1 MWENSLFDNKLAEAF
16 PAAEHITL
24 DRPKISG
31 LLQSFPGWVPEQH
44 VPTVSIA
51 SIPDS
56 VDGIWSLW
64 QITLDTSGLPQSKSL
79 RQTAYFPV
87 YQTMEGKAF
96 PATAKRVWE
105 ALLSNDAKLD
115 TDDFLQPDHAT
126 VYKFAKQQA
135 EDTGVTTFEALK
147 NKYTENLAQEEEKAE
162 YGFKARERSI
172 ARIGLPEV
180 KAHRLSKLQHEQKQW
195 QDDFAK
201 RKKIKPELNAL
212 LILRI
217 KPR

>member
-1 MWENSLFDNKLAEAF
+1 M
-16 PAAEHITL
+16 
-24 DRPKISG
+24 
-31 LLQSFPGWVPEQH
+31 
-44 VPTVSIA
+44 PTVSIP

-56 VDGIWSLW
+56 VDGLWSLW
-64 QITLDTSGLPQSKSL
+64 QITLDTSGLARSKSL
-79 RQTAYFPV
+79 KQTAYFPV

-105 ALLSNDAKLD
+105 ALLSNDVKLD

-135 EDTGVTTFEALK
+135 EDIGVTTFEELK
-147 NKYTENLAQEEEKAE
+147 SKYTENLAQEEEKAE
-162 YGFKARERSI
+162 YGFKAKERSI
-172 ARIGLPEV
+172 ERIGLPEV
-180 KAHRLSKLQHEQKQW
+180 KAHRLSKLHHEQKQW

-201 RKKIKPELNAL
+201 RKKIKPELSAL